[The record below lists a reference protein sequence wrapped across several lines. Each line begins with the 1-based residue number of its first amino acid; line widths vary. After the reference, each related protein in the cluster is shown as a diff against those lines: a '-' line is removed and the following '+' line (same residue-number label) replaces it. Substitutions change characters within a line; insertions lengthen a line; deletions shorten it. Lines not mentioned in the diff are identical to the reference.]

1 MEGQGRS
8 ARVHRKQHEKRKETR
23 RRRRRENALLRINN
37 LDDTLI
43 RYLPVRGNHPHRQ
56 VQQAYVRPL
65 VPKFGV
71 QQSPLSSFMFHGSNC
86 TF

>member
-23 RRRRRENALLRINN
+23 RRRENALLRINN

-43 RYLPVRGNHPHRQ
+43 GCLPVRGNHPHRQ
-56 VQQAYVRPL
+56 VQQASVRSL